1 MYVVLKIVVK
11 VSFISIIVWLVEE
24 NRKKKKKKAKPA
36 DVWALKLNIPFCL
49 TGNTQVSSRLKIRF
63 TE

>member
-24 NRKKKKKKAKPA
+24 NRKKKKKAKPA

>member
-24 NRKKKKKKAKPA
+24 NRKKKKRQSQLMSGP
-36 DVWALKLNIPFCL
+36 
-49 TGNTQVSSRLKIRF
+49 
-63 TE
+63 

>member
-24 NRKKKKKKAKPA
+24 NRKKKKKRQSQLMSGP
-36 DVWALKLNIPFCL
+36 
-49 TGNTQVSSRLKIRF
+49 
-63 TE
+63 